1 MFNFII
7 NNQKLNRLVLV
18 TKFLSLTAVFG
29 FLMPSYS
36 GSQKSLTWYNH
47 AHAQEYTPQEIRNY
61 ARAGFQV
68 ELLRQQT
75 YQEIKSIVNQAPPQI
90 VCDRS
95 ETMRNIPV
103 NIRGIANNYCNQ
115 THRIVRQNNLS
126 FSRFNQLKNRYDSRG
141 SFYREVQ
148 QQLINIQK

>member
-7 NNQKLNRLVLV
+7 SNQKLNRLLFT
-18 TKFLSLTAVFG
+18 TKFLSITAIFGVF
-29 FLMPSYS
+29 LPSYS
-36 GSQKSLTWYNH
+36 GSQHALTWQNY
-47 AHAQEYTPQEIRNY
+47 AYAQEYTPTEIHDY

-68 ELLRQQT
+68 EVLRQQT
-75 YQEIKSIVNQAPPQI
+75 YQEIKSIVNQAPPPI

-95 ETMRNIPV
+95 ETMRNIPS

-148 QQLINIQK
+148 QQLLQLQK

>member
-7 NNQKLNRLVLV
+7 SNQKLNRLVLV
-18 TKFLSLTAVFG
+18 AKFLSLTAAFG
-29 FLMPSYS
+29 IFFPTYS
-36 GSQKSLTWYNH
+36 GSQRSLVWHNH
-47 AHAQEYTPQEIRNY
+47 VHAQEYTPREIRNY

-68 ELLRQQT
+68 EVLRQQT
-75 YQEIKSIVNQAPPQI
+75 YQEIKSIVNQAPPPI

-95 ETMRNIPV
+95 ETMRNIPS

-126 FSRFNQLKNRYDSRG
+126 FSRFNQLKNRYDRRG
-141 SFYREVQ
+141 SFYQEVQ
-148 QQLINIQK
+148 QQLLQIQK

>member
-7 NNQKLNRLVLV
+7 NNPKLNRLVLI
-18 TKFLSLTAVFG
+18 TKFLSLTAVLG
-29 FLMPSYS
+29 FLMPTYS
-36 GSQKSLTWYNH
+36 GSQKSLTWHNH
-47 AHAQEYTPQEIRNY
+47 VHAQEYTPQEIRNY

-95 ETMRNIPV
+95 ETVRNVPD

-115 THRIVRQNNLS
+115 TQRIVRQNNLS